1 MRTALSPPL
10 TLYIG
15 GRFFGWLLGVSVLLG
30 CITLL
35 GDSIEL
41 LRRSADKPDV
51 TFGLVMLMAI
61 LKLPATAQEVMPFGL
76 LAATLGCLTQLS
88 RTSELIIVRASG
100 ASIWQVLLPALILG
114 LVLGILRVSAFDPL
128 AAATTERYEAM
139 QKRYMHSFDPMLV
152 TASTSGYGCARR
164 RTGKAMS

>member
-1 MRTALSPPL
+1 MKTSLSPTL

-15 GRFFGWLLGVSVLLG
+15 GRFFAWLLGVSVLLG

-51 TFGLVMLMAI
+51 TFALVMLMAI

-76 LAATLGCLTQLS
+76 LAATLGCLTQL
-88 RTSELIIVRASG
+88 LADQRADHRARQRRLDLAG
-100 ASIWQVLLPALILG
+100 
-114 LVLGILRVSAFDPL
+114 
-128 AAATTERYEAM
+128 AAARA
-139 QKRYMHSFDPMLV
+139 
-152 TASTSGYGCARR
+152 AAGSGGRR
-164 RTGKAMS
+164 RSEWGPSIPWRPPRRSATSRCRSNI